1 MLILGVAS
9 VGVFLGKGRL
19 KNLIQKILFFIVAA
33 MPLIYTFLSANAYF
47 FCIFKH
53 CIRNFLFI
61 HILGSVEIFSQT
73 ELYQYGYNFGFG
85 LWVLF
90 TY

>member
-33 MPLIYTFLSANAYF
+33 MPLIYTFLSANAYLDF
-47 FCIFKH
+47 VKLGNGIIF
-53 CIRNFLFI
+53 
-61 HILGSVEIFSQT
+61 
-73 ELYQYGYNFGFG
+73 
-85 LWVLF
+85 
-90 TY
+90 